1 MVLQIWQNTC
11 VEIDLTYIYMII
23 NIFFLIADLDLLK
36 KKIWCSIN
44 ATMIDL
50 CKIKEDFSGLVKE
63 AQPWTL
69 TQFVMWLDLKLSEFK
84 IKGYMVLG
92 MYMYKCM

>member
-1 MVLQIWQNTC
+1 MIVMV
-11 VEIDLTYIYMII
+11 
-23 NIFFLIADLDLLK
+23 FFFILFLDFNK
-36 KKIWCSIN
+36 DYSKFI
-44 ATMIDL
+44 TMIDL
-50 CKIKEDFSGLVKE
+50 CRIKEDFSVLVKE

-92 MYMYKCM
+92 MNRYILRQLSTS

>member
-1 MVLQIWQNTC
+1 MNC
-11 VEIDLTYIYMII
+11 R
-23 NIFFLIADLDLLK
+23 ALLK
-36 KKIWCSIN
+36 MILISLFQLLLDFNKDYSNFI
-44 ATMIDL
+44 TMIDL
-50 CKIKEDFSGLVKE
+50 CRIKEDFSVLVKE

-92 MYMYKCM
+92 MNIDIS

>member
-1 MVLQIWQNTC
+1 
-11 VEIDLTYIYMII
+11 
-23 NIFFLIADLDLLK
+23 
-36 KKIWCSIN
+36 
-44 ATMIDL
+44 MIDL
-50 CKIKEDFSGLVKE
+50 CRIKEDFSVLVKE

-92 MYMYKCM
+92 MYIYWIENERLFKYWSKDFILKCLERYFEFI

>member
-1 MVLQIWQNTC
+1 
-11 VEIDLTYIYMII
+11 
-23 NIFFLIADLDLLK
+23 
-36 KKIWCSIN
+36 
-44 ATMIDL
+44 MIDL
-50 CKIKEDFSGLVKE
+50 SKIKEDFSVLVKE

-92 MYMYKCM
+92 KKKYFLLFIQAEIIVSYLQPLSISLITVHAV

>member
-1 MVLQIWQNTC
+1 
-11 VEIDLTYIYMII
+11 MIVMG
-23 NIFFLIADLDLLK
+23 FFFFHFILDFNK
-36 KKIWCSIN
+36 DYSKFI
-44 ATMIDL
+44 TMIDL
-50 CKIKEDFSGLVKE
+50 CRIKEDFSVLVKE

-92 MYMYKCM
+92 MNI

>member
-1 MVLQIWQNTC
+1 MYIFRIQITNNFP
-11 VEIDLTYIYMII
+11 EI
-23 NIFFLIADLDLLK
+23 A
-36 KKIWCSIN
+36 
-44 ATMIDL
+44 MIDL
-50 CKIKEDFSGLVKE
+50 CKIKEDFSVLVKE

-92 MYMYKCM
+92 RLSMFMEIYWFCICN

>member
-1 MVLQIWQNTC
+1 MNC
-11 VEIDLTYIYMII
+11 R
-23 NIFFLIADLDLLK
+23 ALLK
-36 KKIWCSIN
+36 MILISLFQLLLDFNKDYSNFI
-44 ATMIDL
+44 TMIDL
-50 CKIKEDFSGLVKE
+50 CRIKEDFSVLVKE

-92 MYMYKCM
+92 MYIY

>member
-1 MVLQIWQNTC
+1 
-11 VEIDLTYIYMII
+11 
-23 NIFFLIADLDLLK
+23 
-36 KKIWCSIN
+36 
-44 ATMIDL
+44 MIDL

-92 MYMYKCM
+92 MLIALKKGYEDENC

>member
-1 MVLQIWQNTC
+1 
-11 VEIDLTYIYMII
+11 
-23 NIFFLIADLDLLK
+23 
-36 KKIWCSIN
+36 
-44 ATMIDL
+44 MIDL

-92 MYMYKCM
+92 MYMYVEL